1 LAVDASSLE
10 ELLVKYKEHNHSWI
24 VIAKQDSKERGFKVR
39 CLVPKE
45 EFDIRNTE
53 LIPWLRNEIRARN
66 TREGTTDNSRY
77 ARLSQSEANAAVSER
92 ANDVR
97 ILVPQ
102 HRSKKTNRR
111 NIVES
116 GRLNPEIVPSRL
128 TKTALLRSR
137 EVVEK
142 ALEGPIAAIDTR
154 DDLLDAI
161 RDTRLS
167 DPDSWRA
174 VIQNAPLTERK
185 YLGQV
190 QDLLLDLASESRA
203 DGAET
208 SSNAFIYNFRTGSC
222 INYDLKTGND
232 R

>member
-1 LAVDASSLE
+1 MGVKLTQDLWANDISAELAVDASSLE

-66 TREGTTDNSRY
+66 TREGTMDNSRHS
-77 ARLSQSEANAAVSER
+77 RLSQSEANAAVNER

-97 ILVPQ
+97 ILASQ

-116 GRLNPEIVPSRL
+116 GM
-128 TKTALLRSR
+128 
-137 EVVEK
+137 
-142 ALEGPIAAIDTR
+142 
-154 DDLLDAI
+154 
-161 RDTRLS
+161 
-167 DPDSWRA
+167 
-174 VIQNAPLTERK
+174 
-185 YLGQV
+185 Y
-190 QDLLLDLASESRA
+190 
-203 DGAET
+203 
-208 SSNAFIYNFRTGSC
+208 
-222 INYDLKTGND
+222 
-232 R
+232 